1 MHASAGIALVTV
13 GECAPE
19 ELMRRADIAL
29 YHAKKM
35 GKDQWQL
42 FEASMDTEAQRPL
55 GLPTTSTAQHR

>member
-1 MHASAGIALVTV
+1 MHASAGITLVTV